1 MIKLKRIVLDIN
13 GHEFS
18 LTLEDAKALKDA
30 LDEIFE
36 KEVEKEFVPYYP
48 YPYGHPYTSPY
59 YTYPYTYGTYTIDT
73 SEITITPTWEG
84 GLRTMSGGGCGQSLG
99 GIPWTDGS
107 WSTSL
112 CNDIVNKTYT

>member
-18 LTLEDAKALKDA
+18 LTVEDAKALKEA

-36 KEVEKEFVPYYP
+36 KEVEKEYVPYYP
-48 YPYGHPYTSPY
+48 YPYSPYTY
-59 YTYPYTYGTYTIDT
+59 RYIYPYGTYTIDC
-73 SEITITPTWEG
+73 SEVQMNPTWEG
-84 GLRTMSGGGCGQSLG
+84 LRTTSGGRCAQSLG

-112 CNDIVNKTYT
+112 CNDIVNRTYT